1 MNRFFYGKLAFGNL
15 KKNGRLYLPYMLAA
29 IGIGA
34 MFYIMLALTAD
45 EGIGKMPG
53 AAELKMIM
61 GLGCGVIMVFA
72 VIFLFYTNS
81 FLMKRRKKEFGL
93 FHILGMEKR
102 HIGKMMFWET
112 CMVGFISIAGAAAAG
127 VVLYKLV
134 VLVLLRITG
143 LEVPFGFT
151 ISVSGIGNMA
161 ICFAAIFLATM
172 LYNLVQVKK
181 ANAIELLHSANQ
193 GEKEPKT
200 RWFLAILGVL
210 ALGGGYVIAI
220 VAEDPL
226 GALLMFFV
234 AVLLVILGTYC
245 LFTAGS
251 IALLKIMRKNKTY
264 FYKTKHFIS
273 VSGMIYRMKQNAVG
287 LANICILSTMVLVM
301 VSGTI
306 SLYLGMEDIINTQY
320 PRDIAIT
327 GSGSLTDGQKSD
339 LKGMF
344 QQAAAESGQSVEGMV
359 EYTTLDVAVW
369 KSGGN
374 MVIANPE
381 DEQPEGTLCVLE
393 ILTLEEYNRVAKE
406 PGQLQDDEIFVC
418 VRQGEAGDTSYSLN
432 GKNLRIKEYLED
444 FQLEGMDKMIIYDG
458 YFLVVKDRQ
467 VMQELYEM
475 QKAVYG
481 ERASVETYSIFAD
494 LSGDPGQMERYEER
508 FLGLLEEYNQTKGEG
523 ETIAAKLALKDERR
537 EAMMVFCGG
546 FLFLGVFLGFVFLMA
561 TVLIIYYKQ
570 VSEGYED
577 KGRFEIMRKVGM
589 SPKEVKASI
598 HSQIMKVF
606 FLPLVM
612 AGVHLTMAFPMMN
625 RLLMLFNLRNPGL
638 FAACTVVVVCIFAGI
653 YGIVFG
659 ITAKA
664 YYQIV
669 GEQR

>member
-15 KKNGRLYLPYMLAA
+15 KKNGRLYLPYILAA

-61 GLGCGVIMVFA
+61 GLGCGVVMIFA

-151 ISVSGIGNMA
+151 ISASGIGNMA

-172 LYNLVQVKK
+172 LYNLVQVQK

-220 VAEDPL
+220 VTEDPL

-306 SLYLGMEDIINTQY
+306 SLYLGIDDIISTQY
-320 PRDIAIT
+320 PRDIAIA
-327 GSGSLTDGQKSD
+327 GYGSLTDGQKSD

-344 QQAAAESGQSVEGMV
+344 QQAAEESGQSVEGMV
-359 EYTTLDVAVW
+359 EYTTLDISVW

-381 DEQPEGTLCVLE
+381 DGQPEGGSE
-393 ILTLEEYNRVAKE
+393 I
-406 PGQLQDDEIFVC
+406 G
-418 VRQGEAGDTSYSLN
+418 
-432 GKNLRIKEYLED
+432 
-444 FQLEGMDKMIIYDG
+444 
-458 YFLVVKDRQ
+458 
-467 VMQELYEM
+467 
-475 QKAVYG
+475 
-481 ERASVETYSIFAD
+481 RASCR
-494 LSGDPGQMERYEER
+494 ER
-508 FLGLLEEYNQTKGEG
+508 
-523 ETIAAKLALKDERR
+523 
-537 EAMMVFCGG
+537 V
-546 FLFLGVFLGFVFLMA
+546 
-561 TVLIIYYKQ
+561 
-570 VSEGYED
+570 
-577 KGRFEIMRKVGM
+577 
-589 SPKEVKASI
+589 
-598 HSQIMKVF
+598 
-606 FLPLVM
+606 
-612 AGVHLTMAFPMMN
+612 
-625 RLLMLFNLRNPGL
+625 
-638 FAACTVVVVCIFAGI
+638 
-653 YGIVFG
+653 
-659 ITAKA
+659 
-664 YYQIV
+664 
-669 GEQR
+669 

>member
-537 EAMMVFCGG
+537 EEMMVFCGG

-598 HSQIMKVF
+598 HIQIMKVF

>member
-151 ISVSGIGNMA
+151 ISASGIGNMA

-369 KSGGN
+369 KVGGN

>member
-1 MNRFFYGKLAFGNL
+1 
-15 KKNGRLYLPYMLAA
+15 
-29 IGIGA
+29 
-34 MFYIMLALTAD
+34 
-45 EGIGKMPG
+45 
-53 AAELKMIM
+53 
-61 GLGCGVIMVFA
+61 
-72 VIFLFYTNS
+72 
-81 FLMKRRKKEFGL
+81 MKRRKKEFGL

-151 ISVSGIGNMA
+151 ISASGIGNMA